1 MEMFDVQKGYGNF
14 VIVVYDYDEFDDWV
28 VSSEEQYD
36 EALKTAKIQ
45 ENFFRNNFNV
55 EVAIYNGYNK
65 VYSKKVGSQ
74 NVYA

>member
-1 MEMFDVQKGYGNF
+1 MFDVQEGHGNF

-28 VSSEEQYD
+28 VSSEEQYS
-36 EALKTAKIQ
+36 EAVKVAIIQ

-65 VYSKKVGSQ
+65 VYSKKVGSK

>member
-1 MEMFDVQKGYGNF
+1 MFDVQKGYGNF
-14 VIVVYDYDEFDDWV
+14 VIVVYDYDECDDWV